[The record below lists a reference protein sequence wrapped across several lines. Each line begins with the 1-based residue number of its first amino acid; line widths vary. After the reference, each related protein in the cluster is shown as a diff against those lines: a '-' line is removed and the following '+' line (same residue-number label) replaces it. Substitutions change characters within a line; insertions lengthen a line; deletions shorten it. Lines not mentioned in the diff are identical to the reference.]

1 MLCHAFTTARY
12 LQEVTVP
19 QIESTLAANGRDRDK
34 FEIVATMFTA
44 AGDTEEQIQKARTA
58 LRRQVSFYGSTPA
71 YKGVFE
77 LHGWHDLQPK
87 LNRLSKEGKWD
98 EMATSLP
105 EEVVDA
111 FVISGTAEQV
121 VDHLKTVFAGKIDRT
136 TFGFDVK
143 DPDRLKA
150 LIQRMKTA

>member
-1 MLCHAFTTARY
+1 MADSIS
-12 LQEVTVP
+12 P
-19 QIESTLAANGRDRDK
+19 DLASSALLYHRSPRPGK

-44 AGDTEEQIQKARTA
+44 VGDSEEEVLKARTQ
-58 LRRQVSFYGSTPA
+58 LRRQISFYGSTPA

-98 EMATSLP
+98 EMAASLP
-105 EEVVDA
+105 EEVVDE
-111 FVISGTAEQV
+111 FVIWGTAEQV
-121 VDHLKTVFAGKIDRT
+121 VDQLKTMFAGKIDRT
-136 TFGFDVK
+136 SFGFDIK

-150 LIQRMKTA
+150 LIQRMKAT